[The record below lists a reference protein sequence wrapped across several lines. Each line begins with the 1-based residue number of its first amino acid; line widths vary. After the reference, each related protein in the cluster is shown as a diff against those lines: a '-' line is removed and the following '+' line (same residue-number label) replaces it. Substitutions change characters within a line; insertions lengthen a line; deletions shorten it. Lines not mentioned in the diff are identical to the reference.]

1 MDTVEDGKHF
11 QSERRTPVCQLSYD
25 EGRKSIK
32 DLIDFLY
39 DRDELNIEYDL
50 LEDNCNDFAKK
61 VFDEFAETNFHNT
74 VFGNVFASGKK
85 RGSSPFH
92 ALFISNNDDSLKEV
106 KSEMSDAKEMI
117 LQILV
122 YKCPPSSWQLTPQL
136 FFNHQFVVFETQN
149 WWWWSIE
156 KDEARFLIQR
166 SENLSNVQNF
176 FGKKPR
182 IILLCH
188 LRYDKGQK
196 SVKDLIHF
204 LHDKNE
210 YIKND
215 LTEGSCK
222 DFAQIIFDE
231 FAETKVHGTVF

>member
-1 MDTVEDGKHF
+1 MIDNSEKILQIWVYESKLRNMKQMIQIIFNYQFVVPETTKWWWSIEKDDARILIQRSEQLNNVRDSVDTVEDGKHF

-106 KSEMSDAKEMI
+106 KSD
-117 LQILV
+117 
-122 YKCPPSSWQLTPQL
+122 
-136 FFNHQFVVFETQN
+136 
-149 WWWWSIE
+149 
-156 KDEARFLIQR
+156 
-166 SENLSNVQNF
+166 
-176 FGKKPR
+176 
-182 IILLCH
+182 
-188 LRYDKGQK
+188 
-196 SVKDLIHF
+196 
-204 LHDKNE
+204 
-210 YIKND
+210 
-215 LTEGSCK
+215 
-222 DFAQIIFDE
+222 
-231 FAETKVHGTVF
+231 